1 MSIPAAAINP
11 QTGKARMAIYLQDAH
26 PIREGMAFAQY
37 AESKGFEAVWQA
49 ESRLVREATVP
60 MAAFASVTNTIK
72 VGSGVVDC
80 WSRNPARLAATFST
94 LDDLAPGRVIL
105 GIGAWWDPLAQKV
118 GISRAKPL
126 RAMREIVTAV
136 RALLHNETVTFNGEF
151 VHFDGIELDY
161 VYQERRAKDVPIYI
175 GATGMQMME
184 LTGEIADGVVL
195 NYLVSPDYNKQALE
209 ALQNGANKA
218 GRKIEDIDRP
228 QLVVCSVHED
238 RQTALDMAR
247 EMVTQYL
254 GQQPHIMKASGVPQT
269 LLDKVGEVLTWPA
282 THEQVAAASKLVPD
296 EIVQMLTA
304 SGTPAEAREQVRHYV
319 NNGAT
324 CPILYPLGDVHAMID
339 AFADWDGN

>member
-1 MSIPAAAINP
+1 
-11 QTGKARMAIYLQDAH
+11 
-26 PIREGMAFAQY
+26 
-37 AESKGFEAVWQA
+37 
-49 ESRLVREATVP
+49 
-60 MAAFASVTNTIK
+60 
-72 VGSGVVDC
+72 
-80 WSRNPARLAATFST
+80 
-94 LDDLAPGRVIL
+94 
-105 GIGAWWDPLAQKV
+105 
-118 GISRAKPL
+118 
-126 RAMREIVTAV
+126 MREIVTAV

-195 NYLVSPDYNKQALE
+195 NYLVSPDYNKQAME
-209 ALQNGANKA
+209 ALQTGANKA

-254 GQQPHIMKASGVPQT
+254 GQQPHIMKASGVPQS

-282 THEQVAAASKLVPD
+282 THEQVTAASKLVPD

-304 SGTPAEAREQVRHYV
+304 SGTPAEAREQVRHYL

>member
-1 MSIPAAAINP
+1 MSLPTQAINP
-11 QTGKARMAIYLQDAH
+11 ATGKARVAIYLQDAH
-26 PIREGMAFAQY
+26 RIREGMEYAQY

-60 MAAFASVTNTIK
+60 MAAFASVTKTIK

-126 RAMREIVTAV
+126 RAMREIVLNV
-136 RALLHNETVTFNGEF
+136 RALFNNENVSFQGEF
-151 VHFDGIELDY
+151 VKFDGIELDY

-195 NYLVSPDYNKQALE
+195 NYLVSPDYNKQAIE
-209 ALQNGANKA
+209 ALTAGADKA
-218 GRKIEDIDRP
+218 GRKIADIDRP

-238 RQTALDMAR
+238 RQTALNMAR

-254 GQQPHIMKASGVPQT
+254 GQQPHIMKASGVPQS
-269 LLDKVGEVLTWPA
+269 LLDKVGEVLTWP
-282 THEQVAAASKLVPD
+282 T
-296 EIVQMLTA
+296 MLKA
-304 SGTPAEAREQVRHYV
+304 H
-319 NNGAT
+319 
-324 CPILYPLGDVHAMID
+324 LG
-339 AFADWDGN
+339 

>member
-1 MSIPAAAINP
+1 MSIPAAAVNP
-11 QTGKARMAIYLQDAH
+11 KTGKARMAIYLQDAH
-26 PIREGMAFAQY
+26 PIREGMEFAQY

-60 MAAFASVTNTIK
+60 MAAFASVTNNIK

-136 RALLHNETVTFNGEF
+136 RALLHNESVTFNGEF

-195 NYLVSPDYNKQALE
+195 NYLVSPDYNKQAME
-209 ALQNGANKA
+209 ALQTGANKA

-254 GQQPHIMKASGVPQT
+254 GQQPHIMKASGVPQA

-304 SGTPAEAREQVRHYV
+304 SGTPAEAREQVRHYL

>member
-60 MAAFASVTNTIK
+60 MAAFASVTNNIK

-136 RALLHNETVTFNGEF
+136 RALLHNENVTFNGEF

-161 VYQERRAKDVPIYI
+161 VYQDRRPKDVPIYI

-195 NYLVSPDYNKQALE
+195 NYLVSPDYNKQAIE
-209 ALQNGANKA
+209 ALQAGADKA
-218 GRKIEDIDRP
+218 GRKLEDIDRP

-254 GQQPHIMKASGVPQT
+254 GQQPHIMKASGVPQS
-269 LLDKVGEVLTWPA
+269 LLDKVGEVLNWPA
-282 THEQVAAASKLVPD
+282 THEQVTAASKLVPD

-304 SGTPAEAREQVRHYV
+304 SGTPAEAREQVRHYL